1 MKSVAS
7 PLSTVLSA
15 PRRAQVI
22 WVRPLFQLLGSLF
35 VAVALPYA
43 VAAGITPEL
52 LGLDLYYVSL
62 AASVSAIVLAFWTY
76 RNLAAFP
83 GIRSSYYILPVF
95 LSSFVAVFTV
105 LFLARAGYSRPLL
118 VSSFALS
125 LAWFYLVYFMI
136 QRRQT
141 LKIAVVPFGRVDSL

>member
-1 MKSVAS
+1 MSSV
-7 PLSTVLSA
+7 LTA

-35 VAVALPYA
+35 VAVAVPYA
-43 VAAGITPEL
+43 LAAGITPEL

-62 AASVSAIVLAFWTY
+62 AASVTAIALAFWTY

-105 LFLARAGYSRPLL
+105 LFLARLGYKGVAEGRLWCSCMRKPQAIKRGADYPQHTWAP
-118 VSSFALS
+118 SFA
-125 LAWFYLVYFMI
+125 
-136 QRRQT
+136 
-141 LKIAVVPFGRVDSL
+141 P